1 MRIVLK
7 SNNIKLPII
16 FLIVFPCICLANEIS
31 GQNLK
36 QQEIIAG
43 SYSYQRFEN
52 NPEMFNLFSSFVN
65 NVVNISNGLNSES
78 KLLPK
83 GKPEL
88 EKILGSWIVS
98 YSINGSG
105 TFTDRLD
112 INEVRQTDDASDLD
126 YLALGKTFQN
136 GSGEGQTMRCAELTP
151 DLVSHFAFD
160 YMCRTVDSQ
169 HLKKTYVIGISEDN
183 VISGY
188 YGQGTTLEDTALV
201 SLSKSIALTGHRE
214 NSIEQSAHFDEGTGE
229 LVIPR
234 VSYKNS
240 KFRVVLQDTGGLV
253 FSVKETQP
261 IEDGN
266 TSGAYFDKFSGE
278 LAIPSVT
285 YRDSKFKVIL
295 QDTGNFIFSV
305 KEASPLL

>member
-7 SNNIKLPII
+7 SNNKKLPII
-16 FLIVFPCICLANEIS
+16 FFMIFPGLCLANEFL

-36 QQEIIAG
+36 QQEINAVSHG
-43 SYSYQRFEN
+43 YQGFEN
-52 NPEMFNLFSSFVN
+52 NLDILNLINHYVDD
-65 NVVNISNGLNSES
+65 VVNISSNRNSKS
-78 KLLPK
+78 NPLPK

-98 YSINGSG
+98 YSIGSE
-105 TFTDRLD
+105 TLTDRLD
-112 INEVRQTDDASDLD
+112 INEVRSIDDASDLD
-126 YLALGKTFQN
+126 YLALGKIFQN
-136 GSGEGQTMRCAELTP
+136 GSGDGQTMRCAELTP

-169 HLKKTYVIGISEDN
+169 HLIKTYIVGISEDN

-188 YGQGTTLEDTALV
+188 YGQGTTLEDAALV
-201 SLSKSIALTGHRE
+201 SLSKTIALTGHRE
-214 NSIEQSAHFDEGTGE
+214 KNNEQSAHFDEGTGE

-240 KFRVVLQDTGGLV
+240 KFRVVLQDMGGLV
-253 FSVKETQP
+253 FSVKEAKP
-261 IEDGN
+261 IDDGN
-266 TSGAYFDKFSGE
+266 TSGSYFDKFSGE
-278 LAIPSVT
+278 LAIPNVT